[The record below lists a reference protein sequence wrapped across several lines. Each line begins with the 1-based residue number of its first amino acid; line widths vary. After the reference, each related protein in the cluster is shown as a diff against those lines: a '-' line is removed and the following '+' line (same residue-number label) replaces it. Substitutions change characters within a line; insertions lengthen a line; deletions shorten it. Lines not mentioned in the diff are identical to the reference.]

1 MGDIKNA
8 LDAAVNR
15 SKGASLIIAQKNVGE
30 AAIGVIKRIIGPRL
44 PEGLREYVDNPFF
57 DVIIANALVVGSAQY
72 SGDKRLHYIANGALL
87 SSIDKVVDAVGIQ
100 DLIASV
106 LNEVAGKIPVNFDQ
120 KDE

>member
-1 MGDIKNA
+1 MW
-8 LDAAVNR
+8 V
-15 SKGASLIIAQKNVGE
+15 SS
-30 AAIGVIKRIIGPRL
+30 
-44 PEGLREYVDNPFF
+44 
-57 DVIIANALVVGSAQY
+57 
-72 SGDKRLHYIANGALL
+72 L